1 MHCHSA
7 LGDSAGVRRSFVF
20 FLLFD
25 TRFCICVMKVAE
37 FEIFLI
43 NCELKPY
50 GDLTDFLK
58 KIQEYWL
65 LIKTT
70 NAIVKSETNAVPA
83 PKNPQ

>member
-1 MHCHSA
+1 
-7 LGDSAGVRRSFVF
+7 
-20 FLLFD
+20 
-25 TRFCICVMKVAE
+25 MKVAE